1 MTNLQLL
8 LTIGIPSLLVIL
20 SWVNSNQRM
29 SRLEASFDALRVE
42 MRAEMNAL
50 RKEVNDKLTE
60 IQVAVARADAKAEL
74 ALKR

>member
-8 LTIGIPSLLVIL
+8 LTIGIPSILVIL
-20 SWVNSNQRM
+20 SWVSSNQRM

-50 RKEVNDKLTE
+50 RKDVNDKLTE
-60 IQVAVARADAKAEL
+60 IQVAVARADTKAEL